1 MSAEEIT
8 EEEFQTQMLEAIEA
22 RIRDLAR
29 NQMYF
34 ENYLTLK
41 NAGHQLLFYEN
52 EDSSIFYVLLTQPI
66 ANYEDETMM
75 IA

>member
-1 MSAEEIT
+1 MAVEIT
-8 EEEFQTQMLEAIEA
+8 EDEFQTQMLEAIEQ

-34 ENYLTLK
+34 ENYLAFK
-41 NAGHQLLFYEN
+41 NAGHEFLFYEN
-52 EDSSIFYVLLTQPI
+52 EDGSIYYVLLTQPV
-66 ANYEDETMM
+66 ANHEDQTMM